1 MASEQHATPPDDF
14 TLMAQIAARDEGAFL
29 AFYRRH
35 AAVVYALCLRV
46 LHNPADADEVF
57 EGCFFE
63 VWERAA
69 QFDAARGSPLTYLIT
84 LTRSRAIDR
93 LRRSRGAGRQ
103 GRQGPHGR
111 GDAAGVGSAATPLSD
126 CLEHERAE
134 RVRAAIGQ
142 LDEGQREAIHCAFYD
157 GLSHSQIAERLGRP
171 LGTVKTQIRQAFI
184 RLRELLR
191 IVDGSERP

>member
-46 LHNPADADEVF
+46 LHNAADADEVF
-57 EGCFFE
+57 EGCLFE
-63 VWERAA
+63 VWERAT

-103 GRQGPHGR
+103 GPRDR
-111 GDAAGVGSAATPLSD
+111 GDAAAGAGSAATPLSD
-126 CLEHERAE
+126 CLDHERAE
-134 RVRAAIGQ
+134 RVRAAVDQ
-142 LDEGQREAIHCAFYD
+142 LDDGQREAIHCAFYD

-191 IVDGSERP
+191 IVDGSE